1 MNPSV
6 KHGLSILVCCFFNI
20 IVSAQSAQTYT
31 IHATI
36 VDSVSQK
43 HLDFVTVALK
53 TSDNKP
59 FKTLLTNNK
68 GVVSFS
74 NISAGKY
81 KLNIVSVGYKTASRE
96 IEAGGTKT
104 EIDAGIVLLSP
115 ASNQLKEVSITAEK
129 PLVKQDIDRIA
140 YDVQTDPE
148 SKVNNVLDMLRKVPL
163 ITVDADDN
171 ILVKGSSSYKVL
183 INGRPSSLIARSP
196 KDVFKSM
203 PASTIQKIEV
213 ITTPPAKYDGEG
225 LAGIIN
231 IITNKK
237 IDEGYN
243 GSAGL
248 RYRFPWGPNINGQLT
263 LKGKKFGL
271 SAFVGGNYRD
281 MPSTSFSLV
290 REGLSSGSASSSTS
304 GKRKQTG
311 TYTYSNAE
319 LSYEIDTLNLLTAEL
334 GFNYGDGRNNNL
346 QSLSNSFNL
355 NTTSYNIDNP
365 TEYNWQGVDL
375 GINYQLGFKRNKEQL
390 LTGSYKFN
398 RGTDYNGSDYFAR
411 DFFSS
416 EANAKVSSYGQNNE
430 SGTNE
435 QTIQLDYIHPIKKIN
450 IEGGLKI
457 ILRDNFSDYE
467 YGSYSDD
474 FKESTYTIDDTKSN
488 EFNYQ
493 QNVYSFYNS
502 YQLKLKEWGL
512 KGGLRLEKTV
522 IDADF
527 VSVGTP
533 LNTAYNSFIPSVS
546 VQKKFKMNSSLNLG
560 YTQRIQR
567 PNIWQLNPYV
577 EQFNE
582 NFTSSGN
589 KDLKPVLNHNF
600 DLNYSVFHKG
610 TVNIGLNYSFANNT
624 IQYVSRLDGNVGR
637 STFENIGKNKSAGFN
652 INTNKDIT
660 KSFNFNVNGGLS
672 YVWMEGVIDGNTV
685 KNKGAQ
691 GNLHASAAYKFKK
704 DLKAVLNGGYNS
716 PWLTLQGESNP
727 YYYTSASVSKEFFK
741 KKVSFS
747 VYVSNPFQKY
757 RNWKNETSSVQFI
770 QMETF
775 QNYYRNYGFNL
786 SYKFGK
792 LNGSIKKNQRGIQ
805 NDDVSGKNGGN

>member
-1 MNPSV
+1 MNLTV
-6 KHGLSILVCCFFNI
+6 KHGLSILMFCFF
-20 IVSAQSAQTYT
+20 SLAAFAQAPGTHSIKGTV
-31 IHATI
+31 
-36 VDSVSQK
+36 VDSLSK
-43 HLDFVTVALK
+43 KTLDFVTVALK
-53 TSDNKP
+53 TSDNRP
-59 FKTLLTNNK
+59 FRTLLTDSN
-68 GVVSFS
+68 GEFLFS
-74 NISAGKY
+74 KIAPGKY
-81 KLNIVSVGYKTASRE
+81 KLTIVSVGYKTTARDTEVDS
-96 IEAGGTKT
+96 TKAVM
-104 EIDAGIVLLSP
+104 DAGTIPLAT
-115 ASNQLKEVSITAEK
+115 ASNQLKEVSVTAEK
-129 PLVKQDIDRIA
+129 PLIKQEIDRIA

-163 ITVDADDN
+163 VTVDGDDN
-171 ILVKGSSSYKVL
+171 IQVKGSSSFKVL

-203 PASTIQKIEV
+203 PASNIQKIEV

-243 GSAGL
+243 GSVGI
-248 RYRFPWGPNINGQLT
+248 RYRFPWGPNLNGQLT
-263 LKGKKFGL
+263 VKGKKFGL

-281 MPSTSFSLV
+281 IPGTSFSLV
-290 REGLSSGSASSSTS
+290 REGLGSGSASSNTS
-304 GKRKQTG
+304 GNRKQTG
-311 TYTYSNAE
+311 KYTYSNAE
-319 LSYEIDTLNLLTAEL
+319 LSYEIDTLNLLTAEI
-334 GFNYGDGRNNNL
+334 GFNYGDGRNTNL
-346 QSLSNSFNL
+346 QSLSNSFNF

-365 TEYNWQGVDL
+365 TEYNWKGVDL

-398 RGTDYNGSDYFAR
+398 RGTDYNSSDYFTK
-411 DFFSS
+411 DFSS
-416 EANAKVSSYGQNNE
+416 SDANAKASNYGQNNE

-467 YGSYSDD
+467 YGTYSADS
-474 FKESTYTIDDTKSN
+474 KESTYTIDDTKSN
-488 EFNYQ
+488 EFNYR
-493 QNVYSFYNS
+493 QNVFSFYNS
-502 YQLKLKEWGL
+502 YQLKLKDWGF
-512 KGGLRLEKTV
+512 KAGLRIERTV
-522 IDADF
+522 IDANF
-527 VSVGTP
+527 VSLGTP
-533 LNTAYNSFIPSVS
+533 LNTDYENFIPSVS
-546 VQKKFKMNSSLNLG
+546 VQKKFKKNSSINLG

-600 DLNYSVFHKG
+600 DLNYSVFKKG
-610 TVNIGLNYSFANNT
+610 TINAGLSYSFANNT

-660 KSFNFNVNGGLS
+660 KNFNINVNGGLS
-672 YVWMEGVIDGNTV
+672 YVWMEGVIDDNVV
-685 KNKGAQ
+685 KNGGAQ

-704 DLKAVLNGGYNS
+704 DLKVVLNGGYNS

-727 YYYTSASVSKEFFK
+727 YYYTSTSVSKEFFNK
-741 KKVSFS
+741 KASFS
-747 VYVSNPFQKY
+747 VYVANPFQKY
-757 RNWKNETSSVQFI
+757 RNWKNETSSLQFI

-805 NDDVSGKNGGN
+805 NDDVAGKSGGN